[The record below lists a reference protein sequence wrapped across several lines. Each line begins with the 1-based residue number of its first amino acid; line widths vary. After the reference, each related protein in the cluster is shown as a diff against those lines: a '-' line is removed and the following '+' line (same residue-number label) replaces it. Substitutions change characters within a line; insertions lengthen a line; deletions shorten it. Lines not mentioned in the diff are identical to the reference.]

1 MARDPYIPPRRAVI
15 LAAALALCT
24 GTPGHGEVLEAS
36 DTHYRL
42 VQEAGTPRGAAE
54 VWERL
59 IHPERWWNPQHSFS
73 GKAENLQ
80 LNARAGGLWRE
91 DWNRGSVA
99 HGRVLQVR
107 DGELLRLEAPFGP
120 LQGIGAY
127 VIWTIT
133 IAADENGGSTVTFEE
148 VASAP
153 PGSGLDKLAAAVDGV
168 KTEALARLAG
178 D

>member
-1 MARDPYIPPRRAVI
+1 MARYLSFLPHRAAVP
-15 LAAALALCT
+15 AALIALCI

-42 VQEAGTPRGAAE
+42 AHEANTDLTPAAL
-54 VWERL
+54 WDRL
-59 IHPERWWNPQHSFS
+59 VNPARWWNPLHSFS
-73 GKAENLQ
+73 GVADNLQ
-80 LNARAGGLWRE
+80 LDARAGGLWRE
-91 DWNRGSVA
+91 DWDGGSVA

-120 LQGIGAY
+120 LQGLGAY

-133 IAADENGGSTVTFEE
+133 ITPGEIGGSTITFEE

-153 PGSGLDKLAAAVDGV
+153 PGSGLDQLAGAVDGV
-168 KTEALARLAG
+168 KAEALARLAG
-178 D
+178 E